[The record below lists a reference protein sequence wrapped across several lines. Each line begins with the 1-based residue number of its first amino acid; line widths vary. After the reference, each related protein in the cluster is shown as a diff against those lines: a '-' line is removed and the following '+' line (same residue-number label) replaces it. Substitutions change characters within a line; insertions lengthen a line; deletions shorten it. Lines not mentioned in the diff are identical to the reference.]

1 MLHQDWASSPL
12 SVPAILLMMEIT
24 GPDEPSVRH
33 AEQLILKLLKVT
45 FSSIH

>member
-1 MLHQDWASSPL
+1 
-12 SVPAILLMMEIT
+12 MMEIT